1 MRNIKNVYQCDHC
14 THVFINFIKIMSH
27 CFIAFQR
34 KDPCYR
40 NKNNTY
46 LHQMK
51 LQMTKKEKSIT
62 YAKEFPLLK
71 I

>member
-1 MRNIKNVYQCDHC
+1 
-14 THVFINFIKIMSH
+14 MSH

-51 LQMTKKEKSIT
+51 LQMTKKEKSKLMLRNSIIENM
-62 YAKEFPLLK
+62 KEKLK
-71 I
+71 L